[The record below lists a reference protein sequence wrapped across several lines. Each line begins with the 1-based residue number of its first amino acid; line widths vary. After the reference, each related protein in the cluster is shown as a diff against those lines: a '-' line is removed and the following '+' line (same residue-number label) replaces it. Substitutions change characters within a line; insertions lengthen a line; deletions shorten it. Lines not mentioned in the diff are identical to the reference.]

1 MKLQTALLVTVLPL
15 LALWTDSS
23 GLLVFIA
30 GLVLI
35 NMLLASGLNLL
46 YGFNGLIPFTFAGI
60 AGISAFICCNLVLRA
75 GWSFW
80 TALPTGCVSA
90 AVVGLVLSFP
100 AIRLRGFYFALSGLV
115 IQSALTI
122 AFVYFP
128 SFTNGDT
135 GITSIPRPTFAGH
148 PIASPWLEILVALA
162 SVLTL
167 MGIAALMR
175 SQTGSIMI
183 AIREDED
190 LSRALGINVT
200 ANRSVAFLI
209 SSLIAGA
216 GGGIYAHYVGFV
228 SPRTFDVLISLNLWL
243 MVAVG
248 GRGTLTGPVLGALI
262 LTPLP
267 FVFQQY
273 SWVKDVIYGG
283 AIVVVTLFLPQG
295 LFGLLRQ
302 RSS

>member
-1 MKLQTALLVTVLPL
+1 MKLRIAILVAALPL
-15 LALWTDSS
+15 L
-23 GLLVFIA
+23 GLFGDPKGLTVFIV

-46 YGFNGLIPFTFAGI
+46 YGFGGLIPFTFAGI
-60 AGISAFICCNLVLRA
+60 SGTSAFICCNLVLHA

-80 TALPTGCVSA
+80 IALPVGCVA
-90 AVVGLVLSFP
+90 ASILGLALSFP

-122 AFVYFP
+122 AFIYFP
-128 SFTNGDT
+128 SLTNGDT
-135 GITSIPRPTFAGH
+135 GITSIPRPTLAGQ
-148 PIASPWLEILVALA
+148 PIVSPWLEILIATA
-162 SVLTL
+162 TVLTVT
-167 MGIAALMR
+167 GISALMR
-175 SQTGSIMI
+175 SPIGSMLI
-183 AIREDED
+183 AIRDDED

-200 ANRSVAFLI
+200 AVRSLAFLI
-209 SSLIAGA
+209 ASLIAGL
-216 GGGIYAHYVGFV
+216 GGGVYAHYVGFV

-248 GRGTLTGPVLGALI
+248 GRGTLVGPLLGALI

-273 SWVKDVIYGG
+273 TWIKDVIYGG
-283 AIVVVTLFLPQG
+283 AIVVVIMFLPAG
-295 LFGLLRQ
+295 LFGLLQ
-302 RSS
+302 RRAS

>member
-1 MKLQTALLVTVLPL
+1 MKLWIAVSVTALPL
-15 LALWTDSS
+15 LALFADPN
-23 GLLVFIA
+23 GLTVFIA

-46 YGFNGLIPFTFAGI
+46 YGFSGLIPFTFAGI
-60 AGISAFICCNLVLRA
+60 AGAFICCNLVLRA

-80 TALPTGCVSA
+80 AALPIGCVA
-90 AVVGLVLSFP
+90 AAIVGLILSFP

-148 PIASPWLEILVALA
+148 PVVSPWLEILIALA
-162 SVLTL
+162 SVLALTGITL
-167 MGIAALMR
+167 LMR
-175 SQTGSIMI
+175 SRTGSMLI

-200 ANRSVAFLI
+200 ASRSVAFLI
-209 SSLIAGA
+209 ASLIAGA

-248 GRGTLTGPVLGALI
+248 GRGTLTGPLLGALI

-267 FVFQQY
+267 FVFQGR
-273 SWVKDVIYGG
+273 SN
-283 AIVVVTLFLPQG
+283 AAAG
-295 LFGLLRQ
+295 LSESHATGNL
-302 RSS
+302 STEYT